1 MVDFNLYLCLDP
13 IKFVFN
19 APCVYLMKLSI
30 IIPTCDRPQLLNRA
44 VTSALNNGGNNCEV
58 IIVDDGLEK
67 SASSLTFDGDI
78 KVITTPGRTGAS
90 AARNLGANHATGSYL
105 LFLYDDIEPN
115 RIYIVNATIARRHST
130 VDCINA

>member
-30 IIPTCDRPQLLNRA
+30 IIPTCDRPQFLNHA
-44 VTSALNNGGNNCEV
+44 VTSALNNGGNDCEV

-67 SASSLTFDGDI
+67 SASSLTFDAERPPALWIGCHG
-78 KVITTPGRTGAS
+78 ITSLA
-90 AARNLGANHATGSYL
+90 
-105 LFLYDDIEPN
+105 D
-115 RIYIVNATIARRHST
+115 RIIST
-130 VDCINA
+130 